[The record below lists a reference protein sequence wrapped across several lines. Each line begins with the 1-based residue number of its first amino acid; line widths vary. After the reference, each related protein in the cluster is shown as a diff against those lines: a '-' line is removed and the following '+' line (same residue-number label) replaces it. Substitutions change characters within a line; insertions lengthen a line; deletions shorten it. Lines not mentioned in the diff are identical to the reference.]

1 MSWFVLALSAGIG
14 SICLALG
21 LYAYVMKKDPGT
33 EKMKQI
39 ASAIKEGALAY
50 LRRQNRTL
58 AIFVVIMAIIIG
70 LVSGF
75 LKNPSFG
82 LSMTV
87 AYVLGSVC
95 TTIAA
100 YLGMRA
106 AVETNVRVASAARS
120 GLKAA
125 FPVAFYGGAVM
136 GMFVVGISLL
146 GIAILFFV
154 FKVGLGW
161 SDSDASNVV
170 LGFSFGASALALF
183 AKAGGGIYTK
193 TADISADLVG
203 KVELGIPE
211 DDPRNPAVIADNVGD
226 NVGDVAGMGADLTD
240 SYIASVIAAMIIGS
254 ELGGGILT
262 TIPLLIAAMGLFAS
276 MLGLVFVTRT
286 IKKSPGR
293 ALNMGTFSTCF
304 IFVVLLFLVTKF
316 SGLEDSRWLGVFL
329 PTLAGLGAGVAIGLT
344 SDYFTS
350 IEKKPTKQVAE
361 ASVTGTA
368 INILTGFSYGLVSI
382 VPPILCISI
391 ATIASWYLAKAFD
404 IDPFYGI
411 ANAALGMLS
420 IVGMIISADAYGPIS
435 DNAKGVAEQSGLGE
449 DVIAVTDMLD
459 AAGNTSKAITKGFAI
474 GSAALTV
481 LALFAAYT
489 HLVDIKSLELISP
502 QVIAGIFIGAM
513 MPPLLSAL
521 LILAVGRN
529 SERMVEEIRRQ
540 FREIPGLM
548 EGTSRPDYAKC
559 VDIATAGALK
569 ELILPGVLSI
579 IAPALTLIFLGKEA
593 LAGFLAGS
601 IVTGI
606 IFALF
611 MANAGGAWDNAKKFI
626 EEGHHGGKGSEAH
639 KAAVVGD
646 TVGDPF
652 KDTAGPSLNT
662 MITVM
667 SLVAEVFAPLIL
679 LIIS

>member
-1 MSWFVLALSAGIG
+1 MGWFVLALTAGIG
-14 SICLALG
+14 SICLAFG
-21 LYAYVMKKDPGT
+21 LYAYVLRKDAGT
-33 EKMKQI
+33 EKMQQI
-39 ASAIKEGALAY
+39 ASAIREGALAY

-58 AIFVVIMAIIIG
+58 AVFVVIMAIIIG

-75 LKNPSFG
+75 LKNSSMG
-82 LSMTV
+82 LSMAT
-87 AYVLGSVC
+87 AYVFGSIC
-95 TTIAA
+95 TTAAA

-106 AVETNVRVASAARS
+106 AIETNVRVASSARK

-146 GIAILFFV
+146 GIALLFFI
-154 FKVGLGW
+154 FKVGFRW
-161 SDSDASNVV
+161 SDSDASTVV

-254 ELGGGILT
+254 EIGGGVFT
-262 TIPLLIAAMGLFAS
+262 TMPILIAAMGLFAS
-276 MLGLVFVTRT
+276 MLGLIFVTKT

-293 ALNMGTFSTCF
+293 ALNIGTFSTCF
-304 IFVVLLFLVTKF
+304 IFVFLLFLVTKL
-316 SGLEDSRWLGVFL
+316 SGLDGSRWLGVFL
-329 PTLAGLGAGVAIGLT
+329 PTVAGLGAGVAIGLT

-382 VPPILCISI
+382 VPPILCISF
-391 ATIASWYLAKAFD
+391 ATIASWYLAKAFGV
-404 IDPFYGI
+404 DPFYGI

-529 SERMVEEIRRQ
+529 SQRMVEEIRRQ
-540 FREIPGLM
+540 FREIPGLI

-579 IAPALTLIFLGKEA
+579 VAPALTLIFLGKEA

-611 MANAGGAWDNAKKFI
+611 MANAGGSWDNAKKFI

-679 LIIS
+679 LVIS

>member
-1 MSWFVLALSAGIG
+1 VSWFVLALSAGIG
-14 SICLALG
+14 SILLAFG
-21 LYAYVMKKDPGT
+21 LYVYVLRKDAGT

-58 AIFVVIMAIIIG
+58 AVFVAIMAVVIGM
-70 LVSGF
+70 VSGF
-75 LKNPSFG
+75 LKNPAMGF
-82 LSMTV
+82 SMAI
-87 AYVLGSVC
+87 AYVFGSVC

-106 AVETNVRVASAARS
+106 AVETNVRVASAARN

-146 GIAILFFV
+146 GIALLFFI
-154 FKVGLGW
+154 FKVGFGW
-161 SDSDASNVV
+161 SDSDASSVV

-254 ELGGGILT
+254 ELGGGVLT
-262 TIPLLIAAMGLFAS
+262 TIPLLIAAMGLIAS

-316 SGLEDSRWLGVFL
+316 SGLEGSKWLGVFL
-329 PTLAGLGAGVAIGLT
+329 PTIAGLGAGVAIGLT

-391 ATIASWYLAKAFD
+391 ATIASWYLAKVFD
-404 IDPFYGI
+404 MDPFYGI

-449 DVIAVTDMLD
+449 EVIAVTDMLD

-489 HLVDIKSLELISP
+489 HLVDIQSLELISP

-529 SERMVEEIRRQ
+529 SERMVEEVRRQ
-540 FREIPGLM
+540 FREIPGLI
-548 EGTSRPDYAKC
+548 EGTNKPDYAKC

-579 IAPALTLIFLGKEA
+579 VAPALTLIFLGKEA

-626 EEGHHGGKGSEAH
+626 EEGHHGGKGSDAH